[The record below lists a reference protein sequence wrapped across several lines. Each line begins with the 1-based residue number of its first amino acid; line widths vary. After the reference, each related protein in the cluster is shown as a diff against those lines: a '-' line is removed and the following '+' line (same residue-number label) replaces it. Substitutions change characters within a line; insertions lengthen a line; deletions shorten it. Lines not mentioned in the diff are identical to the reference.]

1 MTLACHSDNQNVFW
15 QPWSEH
21 IWTDPG
27 PSAAMRRAVG
37 SARVLRPQEWPC
49 YHSER
54 TYLMLPSLRGGWGRN
69 AVSQSIS
76 STFTRRLINWWE
88 SRWEI
93 FVLCRTSQGVWRAV
107 NGDFSRGDI
116 CQKQIPGARVFL
128 FDRFL
133 DSKAGFLAFWS
144 EFTIPL
150 KRFFVYFAWS
160 GDLRHLTSD
169 AMWYAIIYS
178 TVMMAIF
185 LQYPKP
191 LWLRFPHRI
200 TPLLLHLLEAFEV
213 SLTSSQEKEINLFI
227 FSSRIFKFSICWFDL
242 RVYIT
247 KTCVIK
253 KRGEK

>member
-1 MTLACHSDNQNVFW
+1 MIWRFYDISLPFLIIKMCSDSLDQNT
-15 QPWSEH
+15 SEP
-21 IWTDPG
+21 TPG

-69 AVSQSIS
+69 AVSRSIS
-76 STFTRRLINWWE
+76 STFTCRLINWWE

-116 CQKQIPGARVFL
+116 CQKQIPGACVFL

-160 GDLRHLTSD
+160 GDLRHLTSECD
-169 AMWYAIIYS
+169 VICHHLFHGNDGHLFCNILSLFDCDSLIVLRRFYYIYLRLLKSPWPVRKKKKLIYLFSHQESSNFPSADS
-178 TVMMAIF
+178 T
-185 LQYPKP
+185 
-191 LWLRFPHRI
+191 R
-200 TPLLLHLLEAFEV
+200 E
-213 SLTSSQEKEINLFI
+213 FI
-227 FSSRIFKFSICWFDL
+227 
-242 RVYIT
+242 
-247 KTCVIK
+247 
-253 KRGEK
+253 